1 MQANSL
7 RYQLIKR
14 LLWPLVLLQLAGSI
28 FAYLFALHVAMKA
41 YDIGLLNDALGLSK
55 QVEMQQG
62 KMNINL
68 PMAVHQMLQAN
79 SEDHETYA
87 AWDAAGQL
95 FSGSPKLAFPQKLPA
110 KGSHVFQDIVLDGE
124 KNRAVVLHGKAG
136 EKDYFIAVSQTMH
149 GRNRL
154 TDNIVASILIPEA
167 LLVLVSLAVIFWGV
181 RKGLSPVMLLR
192 DKIASR
198 SFANLQPIEEP
209 STPAELVPII
219 HGTNELLANL
229 ATAFAGHRR
238 FIADAAHQLRTPLAS
253 LSSQIEVA
261 LNTPNKDTDKLLHQL
276 LATARR
282 TTHLA
287 NQLLS
292 LARLEHTEQ
301 SMYEVE
307 MVELKEIFLDA
318 AADIVTLAAR
328 KKVELDFNL
337 QPCQIEGNRLM
348 LRELL
353 ANLLD
358 NAVRYTPPGGK
369 VAVSLQANAQDI
381 LLTVEDNGIGVPTE
395 DLAKLGTPFLRL
407 ASPQS
412 EGCGLGLAIVR
423 EIARLHKAD
432 VHFSQGAEGH
442 GLRVSI
448 NFPA

>member
-1 MQANSL
+1 
-7 RYQLIKR
+7 
-14 LLWPLVLLQLAGSI
+14 
-28 FAYLFALHVAMKA
+28 MKA

-68 PMAVHQMLQAN
+68 PMAVQQMLQAN

-87 AWDAAGQL
+87 AWDATGQL
-95 FSGSPKLAFPQKLPA
+95 FSGSPKLTFPRELPV
-110 KGSHVFQDIVLDGE
+110 KGNHVFLDILLDGE
-124 KNRAVVLHGKAG
+124 KSRVVVLHGKAG

-154 TDNIVASILIPEA
+154 TDSIVASILIPEA
-167 LLVLVSLAVIFWGV
+167 LLVLISLAVIFWGV

-198 SFANLQPIEEP
+198 SSTHLQPIEEA

-261 LNTPNKDTDKLLHQL
+261 LNNPNKDTEELLRQL
-276 LATARR
+276 LTTARR

-301 SMYEVE
+301 SMCEVE
-307 MVELKEIFLDA
+307 TVELKEVFLDA
-318 AADIVTLAAR
+318 AADIVILAAR

-337 QPCQIEGNRLM
+337 QPCRMQGSRLM

-353 ANLLD
+353 VNLLD
-358 NAVRYTPPGGK
+358 NSVRYTPSGGK
-369 VAVSLQANAQDI
+369 ATVSLQADAQGL
-381 LLTVEDNGIGVPTE
+381 LLTVEDNGIGVPSE
-395 DLAKLGTPFLRL
+395 DLDKLGTPFHRL

-432 VHFSQGAEGH
+432 VHFSQGVEGH

-448 NFPA
+448 KFPALYTTQNLS

>member
-1 MQANSL
+1 
-7 RYQLIKR
+7 
-14 LLWPLVLLQLAGSI
+14 
-28 FAYLFALHVAMKA
+28 MKA

-55 QVEMQQG
+55 QVDMQQG

-87 AWDAAGQL
+87 AWDATGQL
-95 FSGSPKLAFPQKLPA
+95 FSGSPKLVFPRELPA
-110 KGSHVFQDIVLDGE
+110 KGSHVFQDIILGGE
-124 KNRAVVLHGKAG
+124 KNRIVVLHEKTG

-154 TDNIVASILIPEA
+154 TDSIVASILIPEA

-198 SFANLQPIEEP
+198 SSANLQPIEEP

-261 LNTPNKDTDKLLHQL
+261 LSNPNKDNEVLLHQL
-276 LATARR
+276 LATTRR

-301 SMYEVE
+301 SVYEVE
-307 MVELKEIFLDA
+307 MVELKEVFLDA

-337 QPCQIEGNRLM
+337 QPCRLEGSRLM

-353 ANLLD
+353 VNLLD

-369 VAVSLQANAQDI
+369 VAVSLQANAEDI
-381 LLTVEDNGIGVPTE
+381 LLTVEDNGPGVPLK
-395 DLAKLGTPFLRL
+395 DLSKLGTPFHRL

-423 EIARLHKAD
+423 EIARLHKAE
-432 VHFSQGAEGH
+432 VHFSQGAEGL
-442 GLRVSI
+442 GLRVCIKFYTQQISRI
-448 NFPA
+448 LP

>member
-1 MQANSL
+1 
-7 RYQLIKR
+7 
-14 LLWPLVLLQLAGSI
+14 
-28 FAYLFALHVAMKA
+28 MKA
-41 YDIGLLNDALGLSK
+41 YDISLLNDALGLSK

-62 KMNINL
+62 RMNINL

-79 SEDHETYA
+79 SEDHEIYA
-87 AWDAAGQL
+87 AWDATGQL
-95 FSGSPKLAFPQKLPA
+95 FSGSPKLALP
-110 KGSHVFQDIVLDGE
+110 KELPVMGSHVFQDIYLDGE
-124 KNRAVVLHGKAG
+124 KNRAVVLHEKIG

-154 TDNIVASILIPEA
+154 TDSIVASILIPEA
-167 LLVLVSLAVIFWGV
+167 LFVLVSLAVIFWGV

-198 SFANLQPIEEP
+198 SSANLQPIDEP
-209 STPAELVPII
+209 STPAELAPII

-261 LNTPNKDTDKLLHQL
+261 LSNPSKNVDELLHQL

-301 SMYEVE
+301 SMCEVE
-307 MVELKEIFLDA
+307 AVELKEIFLDA
-318 AADIVTLAAR
+318 AADIVILAAR

-337 QPCQIEGNRLM
+337 QPCRIEGSRLM

-353 ANLLD
+353 VNLLD
-358 NAVRYTPPGGK
+358 NAVRYTQPGGK
-369 VAVSLQANAQDI
+369 AAVILQADAQGI
-381 LLTVEDNGIGVPTE
+381 VLTVEDNGTGVPPE
-395 DLAKLGTPFLRL
+395 ELGKLGTPFHRL

-448 NFPA
+448 KFPASQISRNPF